1 MGLGF
6 GVRGVA
12 VAGVMAAGLV
22 AGAGA
27 QAVTLQEPEA
37 PLLPASFGEWKTAT
51 APGEAPAYSLARAD
65 KDALEECGPQR
76 SAVMDYSAEDH
87 GGEVRLHVEA
97 IQFGDRTGAVSAF
110 TLMEQPGMQPGKE
123 LGAAEAV
130 GNGAVLFTAGSTV
143 VLVTGGSG
151 NRYEVASLKPLALS
165 LPKVPG
171 NKGVAPLLPTLVPAA
186 GYVPASLRYA
196 LGPVTYAAEG
206 GVLPTR
212 SVGWEKNVEA
222 VTAQYADK
230 RGKETLTLLLYPT
243 PAIAGSFAKAIKD
256 ETAGMGSGFAEARV
270 RREGPLVMLAS
281 GSFSGD
287 EAQRMIEN
295 VHMQE
300 IVATDGD
307 MHPLFRT
314 EAVKTYSLLA
324 NIAILSGVMM
334 VAAVLLGLFLGVGRA
349 WFRVLR
355 GKPAAVEVEFL
366 SLHLAPQNK
375 APEFEGQG
383 AGNGDQG

>member
-1 MGLGF
+1 M
-6 GVRGVA
+6 A
-12 VAGVMAAGLV
+12 AGVMAAGLV
-22 AGAGA
+22 VGAGA

-37 PLLPASFGEWKTAT
+37 PLLPASFGEWKQTQPAV
-51 APGEAPAYSLARAD
+51 PQVPAYSLVNAN
-65 KDALEECGPQR
+65 KDALEESGPER
-76 SAVMDYSAEDH
+76 SAIADYVR
-87 GGEVRLHVEA
+87 GGRTIHAEA

-110 TLMEQPGMQPGKE
+110 TLLERLGMRPGKA
-123 LGAAEAV
+123 LGASDAV
-130 GNGAVLFTAGSTV
+130 GDGFVLFTAGSSV
-143 VLVTGGSG
+143 VLVNGAT
-151 NRYEVASLKPLALS
+151 EQDIATLKPLALG

-196 LGPVTYAAEG
+196 LGPETYAAEG

-256 ETAGMGSGFAEARV
+256 ETAGMGATFADARV

-334 VAAVLLGLFLGVGRA
+334 LAAVLLGLFLGVGRA

-375 APEFEGQG
+375 APDFEKQG
-383 AGNGDQG
+383 

>member
-1 MGLGF
+1 MGLGL
-6 GVRGVA
+6 GVRGV
-12 VAGVMAAGLV
+12 VAAGAMVAGLV
-22 AGAGA
+22 VGAGA
-27 QAVTLQEPEA
+27 QSVTLHEPEV
-37 PLLPASFGEWKTAT
+37 PLLPGSFGEWKQTQ
-51 APGEAPAYSLARAD
+51 PEVPRVPAYSLVNAN
-65 KDALEECGPQR
+65 KDALEESGPER
-76 SAVMDYSAEDH
+76 SAIADY
-87 GGEVRLHVEA
+87 VRAGRTIHAEA

-110 TLMEQPGMQPGKE
+110 TLLERPGMRPGKE
-123 LGAAEAV
+123 LGSADAV
-130 GNGAVLFTAGSTV
+130 GDGAVLFTAGSTV
-143 VLVTGGSG
+143 VLVNFDSQQNG
-151 NRYEVASLKPLALS
+151 EVTAGDLAGLKPLVLG
-165 LPKVPG
+165 LPKVAG

-196 LGPVTYAAEG
+196 LGPETYAAEG

-230 RGKETLTLLLYPT
+230 RGKETLTVLLYPT

-256 ETAGMGSGFAEARV
+256 ETAGMGAGFADARV

-375 APEFEGQG
+375 APEFDKQG
-383 AGNGDQG
+383 LGNRD

>member
-12 VAGVMAAGLV
+12 VAGVMAAALV
-22 AGAGA
+22 VGAGA
-27 QAVTLQEPEA
+27 QAVTLHEPEA
-37 PLLPASFGEWKTAT
+37 PLLPASFGEWKQTQLAV
-51 APGEAPAYSLARAD
+51 PQVPAYSLVNAN
-65 KDALEECGPQR
+65 KDALEESGPER
-76 SAVMDYSAEDH
+76 SAIADY
-87 GGEVRLHVEA
+87 VRAGRTIHAEA

-110 TLMEQPGMQPGKE
+110 TLLERLGMKPGKE
-123 LGAAEAV
+123 LGSADAV
-130 GNGAVLFTAGSTV
+130 GDGAVLFTAGSSV
-143 VLVTGGSG
+143 VLVNGVT
-151 NRYEVASLKPLALS
+151 EQDIATLKPLALS

-186 GYVPASLRYA
+186 GYVSASLRYA
-196 LGPVTYAAEG
+196 LGPETYAVEG

-230 RGKETLTLLLYPT
+230 RGKETLTVLLYPT

-256 ETAGMGSGFAEARV
+256 ETAGMGAGFGEARV

-334 VAAVLLGLFLGVGRA
+334 LAAVLLGLFLGVGRA

-375 APEFEGQG
+375 APEFEGQRL
-383 AGNGDQG
+383 GNRD

>member
-12 VAGVMAAGLV
+12 AAGVMAAGLV
-22 AGAGA
+22 VSAGA
-27 QAVTLQEPEA
+27 QAVTLHEPEA
-37 PLLPASFGEWKTAT
+37 PLLPASFGEWKQTQVAT
-51 APGEAPAYSLARAD
+51 PQVPAYSLVNAN
-65 KDALEECGPQR
+65 KDALEESGPER
-76 SAVMDYSAEDH
+76 SAIADYVR
-87 GGEVRLHVEA
+87 GGRTIHAEA

-110 TLMEQPGMQPGKE
+110 TLLERPGMRPGKE
-123 LGAAEAV
+123 LGASDAV
-130 GNGAVLFTAGSTV
+130 GDGFVLFTAGSSV
-143 VLVTGGSG
+143 VLVNGVTGQDI
-151 NRYEVASLKPLALS
+151 ATLKPLALG

-196 LGPVTYAAEG
+196 LGPETYSAEG

-230 RGKETLTLLLYPT
+230 RGKETLTVLLYPT

-256 ETAGMGSGFAEARV
+256 ETAGLGAGFADARV

-383 AGNGDQG
+383 LGNRD

>member
-6 GVRGVA
+6 GVRGVVA
-12 VAGVMAAGLV
+12 AGVMAAGLV

-27 QAVTLQEPEA
+27 QAVTLHEPEA
-37 PLLPASFGEWKTAT
+37 PLLPASFGEWKQTDLMV
-51 APGEAPAYSLARAD
+51 PLVPAYSLVNAN
-65 KDALEECGPQR
+65 KDALEESGPER
-76 SAVMDYSAEDH
+76 SAIADYTR
-87 GGEVRLHVEA
+87 GGRTIHAEA

-110 TLMEQPGMQPGKE
+110 TLLERLGMRPGKE
-123 LGAAEAV
+123 LGASDAV
-130 GNGAVLFTAGSTV
+130 GDGVVLFTAGSSV
-143 VLVTGGSG
+143 VLVNGVT
-151 NRYEVASLKPLALS
+151 EQDIATLKPLALS

-171 NKGVAPLLPTLVPAA
+171 NKGVAPLLPTLVPSA

-196 LGPVTYAAEG
+196 LGPETYAAEG
-206 GVLPTR
+206 GVLPSR

-230 RGKETLTLLLYPT
+230 RGKETLTVLLYPT

-256 ETAGMGSGFAEARV
+256 EAAGMAGFGNARM

-366 SLHLAPQNK
+366 SLHLAPQNE
-375 APEFEGQG
+375 APKFEEQG
-383 AGNGDQG
+383 LGNRD

>member
-6 GVRGVA
+6 GVRGVVA
-12 VAGVMAAGLV
+12 AGVMAAGLV
-22 AGAGA
+22 VSAGA
-27 QAVTLQEPEA
+27 QAVTLHEPEA
-37 PLLPASFGEWKTAT
+37 PLLPASFGEWKQTQLAT
-51 APGEAPAYSLARAD
+51 PQVPAYSLVNAN
-65 KDALEECGPQR
+65 KDALEESGPER
-76 SAVMDYSAEDH
+76 SAIADYAR
-87 GGEVRLHVEA
+87 GGRTIHAEA

-110 TLMEQPGMQPGKE
+110 TLLERPGMRPGKE
-123 LGAAEAV
+123 LGASDAV
-130 GNGAVLFTAGSTV
+130 GDGVVLFTAGSSV
-143 VLVTGGSG
+143 VLVNGVT
-151 NRYEVASLKPLALS
+151 EQDIATLKPLALD

-230 RGKETLTLLLYPT
+230 RGKETLTVLLYPT

-256 ETAGMGSGFAEARV
+256 ETAGLGAGFADARV
-270 RREGPLVMLAS
+270 RREGPLLTLAS

-324 NIAILSGVMM
+324 NIAILSGLMM

-375 APEFEGQG
+375 APEFEEQG
-383 AGNGDQG
+383 LGNRD